1 MHFPGKRPI
10 RVGDSTTHGGTV
22 LPSAHRLAIDG
33 KQAAGLGDDVMC
45 PLCGLTVITE
55 CDRSWRLGGTF
66 VALHGHR
73 TSCGASLISS
83 LPG

>member
-1 MHFPGKRPI
+1 MRFPGKRPI

-22 LPSAHRLAIDG
+22 LPTSHTLKIG
-33 KQAAGLGDDVMC
+33 EKEAAGLGDEVQC
-45 PLCGLTVITE
+45 PRCGLTVITG

-66 VALHGHR
+66 VALHGHG
-73 TSCGASLISS
+73 TSCGATLISS